1 MQSRAYNNFKTRER
15 TITARRRTDPPR
27 RKSGRNG
34 QNLNQDTR
42 HDRRDSQD
50 THITR
55 TNKKE

>member
-15 TITARRRTDPPR
+15 TITARRRIDPPG
-27 RKSGRNG
+27 RKGGGNG
-34 QNLNQDTR
+34 QNLKQDTR

-55 TNKKE
+55 TDKKE